1 MCALEGCP
9 RIVEIDTAIIS
20 KIVNSVSPVS
30 SRRSRIIQS
39 LTALEGPWT
48 KEEEEQLTRIVTDMT
63 IKQGK
68 DIDNDVFWGKVS
80 ELMGGRRGRQ
90 QCRIKWCAE
99 ATIRLGFY
107 SS

>member
-1 MCALEGCP
+1 M
-9 RIVEIDTAIIS
+9 IS
-20 KIVNSVSPVS
+20 
-30 SRRSRIIQS
+30 
-39 LTALEGPWT
+39 TGPWS

-90 QCRIKWCAE
+90 QCRIKW
-99 ATIRLGFY
+99 
-107 SS
+107 